1 MKGVTMVTKIK
12 PIRLK
17 VCTRTLITLTLC
29 IFLMTS
35 SLYAQPCDNPKG
47 GCPTIFGVPTGAV
60 FEFNESFLTD
70 AIRNAWDANGLGS
83 PRGAF
88 FLGDPAT
95 DADDDLEGYVKTE
108 PLAIKS
114 DFLIANN
121 YQRLKWADREP
132 GMWDSSMNQDDNI
145 YPEDDDNIDRPWS
158 TDYLYLPLG
167 DDCNPDL
174 FGPGC
179 AQTDPHGG
187 WHTFAAESCPDGF
200 FDGLSENDRTAVRM
214 LSDAD
219 LEARLE
225 ALPGWPT
232 PAEVNNA
239 ETGMGPDA
247 YALLMHFARELER
260 TPHTEY
266 SRYSFFTPGPNWLR
280 ILSPI
285 AVINNSADPAAD
297 PFLELRFP
305 LFGVYNPLGC
315 AKWYYQNPINRA
327 FSDNDIK
334 VSWAVLVIRA
344 QLELDITSDQPV
356 LEIIMDPNDEM
367 TVEFLEGNLRDGLA
381 DATNALDVDPDWL
394 DAGFD
399 APDWYDEITDLMER
413 RYDLFFGQIE
423 TLASLGITIV
433 NVRDLLTIPLDPLME
448 NYQNLQAALD
458 DFGFTYQSLGLVAD
472 PLATT
477 QFKMWE
483 VTSSAGDHEDG
494 ICALGMEFTH
504 MVDINKW
511 HIAEFN
517 FIPEGKQFALSI
529 SNAFLDSVLPPIA
542 DAFSKP
548 SDPPGGDKDRCG
560 NKNIIDFLQITQLD
574 LHIPSGAN
582 SDGIPQITRVKGKVG
597 FEIPWWAYLAAAV
610 LVAAGIVWV
619 ALTWG
624 LSVTAWVFLVLAITI
639 LAVITDFD
647 INHYGFHSTHAND
660 GSTFR
665 FMITH
670 ENSLPQFDAEI
681 DLGEVHLEEQFSIL
695 TTIVNPVA
703 GLLFNFVPE
712 WISFNL
718 HKPLSVKNLFFTGF
732 RLSFNQSDDT
742 IRNWL
747 LSLKGNYKT
756 AGCDGSNFS
765 APCDTVRA
773 EWRQSEEYRSQITFI
788 KANSLEHFDFEMIVA
803 GHICL
808 PPEFYDLEEVIQG
821 CTADKELTAVTIDR
835 CVNFYD
841 NDYTG
846 EASCEDFVAICNNY
860 TEALSAGNDSVGTIA
875 QTLTISEEERDE
887 IIAGVIELWG
897 IIFDCDSTEQD
908 FLNNIIVQRMASI
921 SQDEYDAA
929 QRALQCLPHGTYTP
943 APDCNPNEKYRQRI
957 AKIDELYA
965 RTASEGQ
972 LSEESTSE
980 LKILSEEVQRE
991 VLGEAGRGEDDYG
1004 LLETLGKIIAYTDT
1018 IEPCPDTNPGPLPGR
1033 DQDSLW
1039 DHPWQDTDL
1048 DNDGYDRFIGI
1059 VDCNDFDKSVYP
1071 GAPEVC
1077 NNRDDDCDGTVDE
1090 GFDSDGDGVSTCD
1103 DPPDCNDLNKYVYP
1117 GACEICANFRD
1128 DDCDGDVDEDPCEE
1142 CPDEDGDGFSPRGG
1156 FCGRRDC
1163 DDTNVDIYPGAQEK
1177 PDDGFDNNCNGLDD
1191 CFIATAA
1198 FGTPFDDRITVLRSF
1213 RDQVLLPNRIGR
1225 RLVHFYYRISPPIA
1239 AFIERHQLLKSV
1251 TRICL
1256 IPVVQLASFV
1266 VGKE

>member
-1 MKGVTMVTKIK
+1 MKGVAMVTKRK

-108 PLAIKS
+108 PLGIKS

-788 KANSLEHFDFEMIVA
+788 KANSLEHFDFEMLVA

-841 NDYTG
+841 NDYIG

-887 IIAGVIELWG
+887 IIAGVIELWE
-897 IIFDCDSTEQD
+897 IIFDCDATEQD
-908 FLNNIIVQRMASI
+908 FLGNIIVQRMASF
-921 SQDEYDAA
+921 SQDDYDAA

-1239 AFIERHQLLKSV
+1239 AVIERHQLLKSV